1 MAKKNKI
8 SIPLEEKMT
17 WTLREGSEISGI
29 GINKLQNL
37 CNQPDC
43 TFSFSNGR
51 VHMIKRE
58 EFLKWYKKIKKI

>member
-1 MAKKNKI
+1 MAAKKI
-8 SIPLEEKMT
+8 SIPVEEKMT
-17 WTLREGSEISGI
+17 WSLRECSEISGI

-43 TFSFSNGR
+43 PFSFRNGR

-58 EFLKWYKKIKKI
+58 EFLKWYKKVKKI

>member
-43 TFSFSNGR
+43 TFSFRNGR